1 MELEGDRLSCHSKTI
16 VTKEGV
22 HLEGIT
28 YTAWREHIQ
37 QKPEWR
43 AELAE
48 AEKIRDE
55 IWRDH
60 ALERVKS
67 AMPRNWQ
74 AAMCY
79 QFAHSSEPGYE
90 LD

>member
-28 YTAWREHIQ
+28 YTTWREHIQ
-37 QKPEWR
+37 QKPQWR

-48 AEKIRDE
+48 AESLSGFESQQNHLI
-55 IWRDH
+55 
-60 ALERVKS
+60 
-67 AMPRNWQ
+67 
-74 AAMCY
+74 
-79 QFAHSSEPGYE
+79 
-90 LD
+90 